1 MGTAGSLVGLT
12 IAIPHRRLLDSTG
25 YLLFGLL
32 GWFAVLIPSLVRSV
46 EHDFGQPDTAVSLLY
61 FLSSGLFA
69 AGALSGGFV
78 AERLGRRGVL
88 IAGICIA
95 GAGGALA
102 AAAPEWWL
110 FVLGGTLSTGG
121 AGLIEPQ
128 VTGLFLDLYPDAR
141 ASSQNVLNAF
151 FSIGSLVAPAL
162 VGLLVSVGVPWRL
175 LVLAT
180 GFGFLAALPALILV
194 RMPSGRRA
202 EATSTHGASGA
213 EQGEQSLLPFAYL
226 AIAIGCYVGA
236 EFGIT
241 NWLVRL
247 LAGVPLI
254 QATAVLSAFWGGLTL
269 GRFASNWIAERLE
282 YSTFTV
288 VCVGLA
294 SLFLAGAV
302 WIPSFPVEA
311 VLFTLAGACYGPVF
325 PMIMAIGG
333 SVYPH
338 RIAALSGGLTTAA
351 SAGAIIYPPLMG
363 VLASRI
369 GLAGGMFGAALLGAP
384 MVVALYVARRT
395 AQR

>member
-1 MGTAGSLVGLT
+1 M
-12 IAIPHRRLLDSTG
+12 PNKRLLDSTG

-32 GWFAVLIPSLVRSV
+32 GWSAVLIPSLVRSV
-46 EHDFGQPDTAVSLLY
+46 EHDFAQPDSAISLLY
-61 FLSSGLFA
+61 FSSSGLFA
-69 AGALSGGFV
+69 VAAVSGGFIT
-78 AERLGRRGVL
+78 ERLGRRGVL
-88 IAGICIA
+88 RVGICIA

-102 AAAPEWWL
+102 AAAPAWWL

-121 AGLIEPQ
+121 VGLIEPQ

-162 VGLLVSVGVPWRL
+162 VGLLVSVGFPWRL

-180 GFGFLAALPALILV
+180 GLGFLLTLPALIRV
-194 RMPSGRRA
+194 QMPSGRRA
-202 EATSTHGASGA
+202 DAPTAPGVNRA
-213 EQGEQSLLPFAYL
+213 EQGEQKLLPFTYL
-226 AIAIGCYVGA
+226 AITIGFYVGA
-236 EFGIT
+236 EIGIS
-241 NWLVRL
+241 NWLVRF
-247 LAGVPLI
+247 LAGVSVI
-254 QATAVLSAFWGGLTL
+254 QATAVLSAFWGGLTV

-282 YSTFTV
+282 YSAFTMG
-288 VCVGLA
+288 CVGLA

-302 WIPSFPVEA
+302 WSPSFPVAA

-333 SVYPH
+333 SIYPY

-384 MVVALYVARRT
+384 MVVALYAARRT
-395 AQR
+395 AER

>member
-1 MGTAGSLVGLT
+1 MVM
-12 IAIPHRRLLDSTG
+12 PNKRLLDSTG

-32 GWFAVLIPSLVRSV
+32 GWSAVLIPSLVRSV
-46 EHDFGQPDTAVSLLY
+46 EHDFGQPDTALSLLY
-61 FLSSGLFA
+61 FLSSGMFA
-69 AGALSGGFV
+69 VAALSGGFI

-88 IAGICIA
+88 VVGVCIA
-95 GAGGALA
+95 GAGGSLA

-110 FVLGGTLSTGG
+110 FVLGASLSTCGV
-121 AGLIEPQ
+121 GLVEPQ

-162 VGLLVSVGVPWRL
+162 VGLLVSVGFPWRL
-175 LVLAT
+175 LLLAT
-180 GFGFLAALPALILV
+180 GLGFLATLPALLLV
-194 RMPSGRRA
+194 QMPSGRRA
-202 EATSTHGASGA
+202 EAPTNHDASGA
-213 EQGEQSLLPFAYL
+213 GHGEQSLLPFTYL
-226 AIAIGCYVGA
+226 AITIGFYVGA
-236 EFGIT
+236 EIGIS
-241 NWLVRL
+241 NWLVRF

-254 QATAVLSAFWGGLTL
+254 QATVVLSAFWGGLTV

-282 YSTFTV
+282 YSAFTMG
-288 VCVGLA
+288 CVGLA
-294 SLFLAGAV
+294 SLLLAGAV
-302 WIPSFPVEA
+302 WSPSFPVAA

-325 PMIMAIGG
+325 PMIVAIGG
-333 SVYPH
+333 NIYPH

-369 GLAGGMFGAALLGAP
+369 GLEGGMFGAALLGLP
-384 MVVALYVARRT
+384 MIIALYGARRT

>member
-1 MGTAGSLVGLT
+1 MAMSNK
-12 IAIPHRRLLDSTG
+12 RLLDSTG

-32 GWFAVLIPSLVRSV
+32 GWSAVLIPSLVRSV
-46 EHDFGQPDTAVSLLY
+46 EHDFAQPDTAVSLLY
-61 FLSSGLFA
+61 FLSSGLFMVA
-69 AGALSGGFV
+69 AVCGGFI
-78 AERLGRRGVL
+78 AERLGRRAVL
-88 IAGICIA
+88 RVGACIA
-95 GAGGALA
+95 GAGGVLA

-121 AGLIEPQ
+121 IGLIEPQ

-162 VGLLVSVGVPWRL
+162 VGLLVSVSFPWRL

-180 GFGFLAALPALILV
+180 GMGFLVTLPALIV
-194 RMPSGRRA
+194 VQMPSGRRE
-202 EATSTHGASGA
+202 EASNEHEVTGVKH
-213 EQGEQSLLPFAYL
+213 GEQSLLPFTYL
-226 AIAIGCYVGA
+226 AVTIGLYVGA
-236 EFGIT
+236 EIGIS
-241 NWLVRL
+241 NWLVRF

-254 QATAVLSAFWGGLTL
+254 QATAVLSAFWGGLTV
-269 GRFASNWIAERLE
+269 GRVASNWIAERLE
-282 YSTFTV
+282 YSAFTIG
-288 VCVGLA
+288 CVSLA
-294 SLFLAGAV
+294 SLLLAGAV
-302 WIPSFPVEA
+302 WSSSFAVTV

-333 SVYPH
+333 TIYPH

-351 SAGAIIYPPLMG
+351 STGAIIYPPLMG

-369 GLAGGMFGAALLGAP
+369 GLAGGMFGAALLGVP
-384 MVVALYVARRT
+384 MVVALYAARRT

>member
-1 MGTAGSLVGLT
+1 MAM
-12 IAIPHRRLLDSTG
+12 ANKRLLDSTG

-32 GWFAVLIPSLVRSV
+32 GWSAVLIPSLVRSV
-46 EHDFGQPDTAVSLLY
+46 EHDFAQPDSAISLLY
-61 FLSSGLFA
+61 FSSSGLFA
-69 AGALSGGFV
+69 VAAVSGGFIT
-78 AERLGRRGVL
+78 ERLGRRGVL
-88 IAGICIA
+88 RVGVCIA

-102 AAAPEWWL
+102 AAAPAWWL

-121 AGLIEPQ
+121 VGLIEPQ

-162 VGLLVSVGVPWRL
+162 VGLLVSVGFPWRL

-180 GFGFLAALPALILV
+180 GLGFLLTLPALILV
-194 RMPSGRRA
+194 QMPSGRRA
-202 EATSTHGASGA
+202 DAPTTPGANGA
-213 EQGEQSLLPFAYL
+213 EQGEQSLLPFTYL
-226 AIAIGCYVGA
+226 AITIGFYVGA
-236 EFGIT
+236 EIGIS
-241 NWLVRL
+241 NWLVRF

-254 QATAVLSAFWGGLTL
+254 QATVVLSALWGGLTV

-282 YSTFTV
+282 YSAFTMG
-288 VCVGLA
+288 CVGLA
-294 SLFLAGAV
+294 SLLLAGAV
-302 WIPSFPVEA
+302 WSPSFPVAA

-325 PMIMAIGG
+325 PMIVAIGG
-333 SVYPH
+333 TIYPH

-369 GLAGGMFGAALLGAP
+369 GLEGGMFGAALLGLP
-384 MVVALYVARRT
+384 MIVALYGARRT